1 MKAAL
6 FMIASQLA
14 LAGLSN
20 AQTLHL
26 SSCEFAVVLRPSSL
40 GAPAMSGASDS
51 TGISL
56 QTLPD
61 GARLL
66 CAKSKLRSEAS
77 ARGSSNATISGTRI
91 NKAIGPGAIAEQ
103 NIGGQRSTVRSED
116 PAKTVVISV
125 PIAWRIQARGWIGSL
140 HADTGIW
147 QADVEIA
154 AGEMSFFQLKDS
166 RVVVDVGS
174 VTVQSLQ
181 GRFDAH
187 VRGAGDIEVLRSNDA
202 QLNLQLSGAGSMS
215 FKGRAQSAVIRAS
228 GIGNIEI
235 EKVITEPKI
244 SSSSLT
250 TIDIGR

>member
-6 FMIASQLA
+6 FMIFSQLA
-14 LAGLSN
+14 LAGQSN

-40 GAPAMSGASDS
+40 GAPTISSASAS
-51 TGISL
+51 AGVSL
-56 QTLPD
+56 QALPD
-61 GARLL
+61 GVRLV
-66 CAKSKLRSEAS
+66 CAKPNQRSEAS
-77 ARGSSNATISGTRI
+77 ARGSSSVIISGTRI
-91 NKAIGPGAIAEQ
+91 NRAIGPGAIAEQ
-103 NIGGQRSTVRSED
+103 NIGGQRSTARSED
-116 PAKTVVISV
+116 PVKTVVISV
-125 PIAWRIQARGWIGSL
+125 PSAWRIQARSWIGLL

-166 RVVVDVGS
+166 RVVVDAGS
-174 VTVQSLQ
+174 FTAQSLQ

-187 VRGAGDIEVLRSNDA
+187 LRGAGDIEVLRSNDA

-228 GIGNIEI
+228 GIGSIEI